1 MLWLFT
7 GGDNLNYML
16 YINIAV
22 YIALQIMVLVGL
34 V

>member
-7 GGDNLNYML
+7 AGVHLNYML

-22 YIALQIMVLVGL
+22 HITLQIMVLVGL